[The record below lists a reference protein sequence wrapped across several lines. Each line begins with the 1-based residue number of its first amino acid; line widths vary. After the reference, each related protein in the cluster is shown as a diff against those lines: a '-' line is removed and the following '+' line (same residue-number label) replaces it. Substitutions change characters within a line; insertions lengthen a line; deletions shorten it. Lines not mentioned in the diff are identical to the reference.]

1 MYLQGN
7 VPFEMF
13 ELERSEIETKSSQHE
28 LNTLI
33 HQVQWILLALVVVY
47 QEMINKFVMV
57 VEGKETN
64 SYLSPVPPK
73 DYGVQPGRSLSCL
86 FVCLCICLPVYLSAW
101 NTKM

>member
-1 MYLQGN
+1 
-7 VPFEMF
+7 MF
-13 ELERSEIETKSSQHE
+13 ELERSDIETKSSQHE

-47 QEMINKFVMV
+47 QEMINKFAMV

-64 SYLSPVPPK
+64 SYLYPVPPK
-73 DYGVQPGRSLSCL
+73 DYGVQPGLSLSCL